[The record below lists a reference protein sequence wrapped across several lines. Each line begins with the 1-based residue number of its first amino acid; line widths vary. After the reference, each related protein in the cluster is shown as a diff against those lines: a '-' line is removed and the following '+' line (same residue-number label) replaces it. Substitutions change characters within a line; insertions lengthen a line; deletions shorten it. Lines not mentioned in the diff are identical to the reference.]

1 MADRFYSV
9 EFGAKAKTSVTE
21 SAATTAGS
29 DVELRITYDATNNS
43 KAATLLAIEAITAAI
58 VEETWPPA

>member
-21 SAATTAGS
+21 SASTTAGS
-29 DVELRITYDATNNS
+29 DVELRITYDATANS
-43 KAATLLAIEAITAAI
+43 KTAVINAIEAIYSAI
-58 VEETWPPA
+58 VEDKWPPV